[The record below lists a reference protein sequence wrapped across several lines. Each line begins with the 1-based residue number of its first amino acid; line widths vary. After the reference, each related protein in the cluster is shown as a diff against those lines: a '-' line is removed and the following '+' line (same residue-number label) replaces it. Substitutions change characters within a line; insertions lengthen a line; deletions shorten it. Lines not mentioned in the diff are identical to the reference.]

1 MEWNLFSTL
10 VAKQNVRN
18 NMDRM
23 KLTNII
29 LVLLVFFPF
38 YVKGEE
44 TVKLVKDKKTN
55 IFFYDLNKNG
65 IMDIYENPTLDI
77 ELRVE
82 DIISQMTLE
91 EKVGQMLTSLGWHMY
106 ERIGNDVRLTKRLT
120 EELDK
125 YHIGSL
131 WGFMRADPW
140 TQRTLKTGLNST
152 LAPKAVN
159 KLQQYVIEN
168 TRLGIPLFLAEEC
181 PHGHMAIGT
190 TVFPTSIGQ
199 SCTWNPKLI
208 ELMGRAIAK
217 EARAQGAH
225 IGYGPVLDLAR
236 DPRWSRVEETYGEDP
251 YLIGKMGEAL
261 VRGFQGDDFNAG
273 ESLLSTLK
281 HFASYGWTEGGHN
294 GASAHVGIREMEE
307 AILPPF
313 REAINA
319 GALSVMSSYNEI
331 DGIPSTANY
340 HLLTTVLRDRW
351 GFQGFTISDLRSI
364 GNLRE
369 HGVAANDYEAVVKA
383 VNAGLDNDLGMN
395 VYGDQLV
402 KAVKKGDVSSVVL
415 DQSVGRVLRL
425 KFRMGLF
432 DNPFVDEQIAPMI
445 VANSEHQEL
454 AREIARQSIV
464 LLKNRD
470 NVLPLKNDNKRIA
483 VIGPNADNIYNM
495 LGDYTAPQTTA
506 SIVTILEGI
515 KNKVCNSK
523 VIYAKG
529 CAIRDTSRVN
539 IPEAL
544 SAAAAADVVV
554 MVMGGSSARD
564 FSSEYEETGA
574 AKVSDNVISDME
586 SGEGYDRATLNLMG
600 LQLELI
606 QEIKKLGK
614 PIILVLIKG
623 RPLLLEDI
631 IQEVD
636 AIVDAWYPGMQGGNA
651 LADVLF
657 GDYNPGGRLS
667 ISIPRSVGQ
676 LPVYYNPKRKGS
688 RSKYVEEVG
697 VPRYCFGY
705 GLSYTSF
712 EYSDMEAKVNETAD
726 DCIIDIKVKITN
738 TGQKTGDEV
747 VQLYICDD
755 ISSYTTPAK
764 QLRTFKRIHLKVGES
779 QVVIFRLDKKS
790 LMLYMQDDEWVVE
803 PGSFSLM
810 IGSSSQDIRLQ
821 QKIYITKKYTVRM

>member
-1 MEWNLFSTL
+1 
-10 VAKQNVRN
+10 
-18 NMDRM
+18 
-23 KLTNII
+23 
-29 LVLLVFFPF
+29 
-38 YVKGEE
+38 
-44 TVKLVKDKKTN
+44 
-55 IFFYDLNKNG
+55 
-65 IMDIYENPTLDI
+65 
-77 ELRVE
+77 
-82 DIISQMTLE
+82 
-91 EKVGQMLTSLGWHMY
+91 
-106 ERIGNDVRLTKRLT
+106 
-120 EELDK
+120 
-125 YHIGSL
+125 
-131 WGFMRADPW
+131 
-140 TQRTLKTGLNST
+140 
-152 LAPKAVN
+152 
-159 KLQQYVIEN
+159 
-168 TRLGIPLFLAEEC
+168 
-181 PHGHMAIGT
+181 
-190 TVFPTSIGQ
+190 
-199 SCTWNPKLI
+199 
-208 ELMGRAIAK
+208 
-217 EARAQGAH
+217 
-225 IGYGPVLDLAR
+225 
-236 DPRWSRVEETYGEDP
+236 
-251 YLIGKMGEAL
+251 MGEAL
-261 VRGFQGDDFNAG
+261 VRGFQGDDFNPG

-294 GASAHVGIREMEE
+294 GASAHVGMREMEE

-313 REAINA
+313 REAIDA

-331 DGIPSTANY
+331 DGTPSTANY
-340 HLLTTVLRDRW
+340 HLLTKVLRNRW

-364 GNLRE
+364 GRLRE
-369 HGVAANDYEAVVKA
+369 HGVAASDYEAAVKA

-395 VYGDQLV
+395 VYGEQLGE
-402 KAVKKGDVSSVVL
+402 AVKKGDVSPAVL
-415 DQSVGRVLRL
+415 DQSVSRILRL

-432 DNPFVDEQIAPMI
+432 DNPFVDEKAAPEM
-445 VANSEHQEL
+445 VANSEHLEL
-454 AREIARQSIV
+454 AREVARQSIV

-470 NVLPLKNDNKRIA
+470 NILPLKKNCSKKIA

-506 SIVTILEGI
+506 SVVTVLEGI
-515 KNKVCNSK
+515 KNKVDNED

-529 CAIRDTSRVN
+529 CAIRDTSR
-539 IPEAL
+539 IGIRDAL
-544 SAAAAADVVV
+544 NAAASADVVI

-574 AKVSDNVISDME
+574 AKVSANLISDME

-623 RPLLLEDI
+623 RPLLLEGI

-636 AIVDAWYPGMQGGNA
+636 AIIDAWYPGMQGGNA

-676 LPVYYNPKRKGS
+676 LPVYYNPKRTGN
-688 RSKYVEEVG
+688 RNKYLEEVG

-712 EYSDMEAKVNETAD
+712 EYSDMEVTLNETTD
-726 DCIIDIKVKITN
+726 DCIVNIRVKIVN
-738 TGQKTGDEV
+738 TGQKSGDEV

-755 ISSYTTPAK
+755 VSSYTTPAK
-764 QLRTFKRIHLKVGES
+764 QLRAFERIHLEAGES
-779 QVVIFRLDKKS
+779 QIVTFTLNKKS
-790 LMLYMQDDEWVVE
+790 MMLYMQDDEWVVE

-821 QKIYITKKYTVRM
+821 RKIYVTQKYCLK

>member
-1 MEWNLFSTL
+1 
-10 VAKQNVRN
+10 
-18 NMDRM
+18 M

-29 LVLLVFFPF
+29 FVLLVFFPF
-38 YVKGEE
+38 YVKGKEI
-44 TVKLVKDKKTN
+44 VKLVKDKKTN
-55 IFFYDLNKNG
+55 ILFYDLNKNG
-65 IMDIYENPTLDI
+65 KMDIYENPTLDI
-77 ELRVE
+77 ESRVE
-82 DIISQMTLE
+82 DILSQMTLE
-91 EKVGQMLTSLGWHMY
+91 EKIGQMLTSLGWHMY
-106 ERIGNDVRLTKRLT
+106 ERVGDDVRLTKRLT

-140 TQRTLKTGLNST
+140 TQRTLKTGLNPT

-159 KLQQYVIEN
+159 KLQRYVIEK

-199 SCTWNPKLI
+199 SSTWNLKLI
-208 ELMGRAIAK
+208 EQMGRAIAK

-251 YLIGKMGEAL
+251 FLIGKMGEAL
-261 VRGFQGDDFNAG
+261 VRGFQGDDFNPG

-294 GASAHVGIREMEE
+294 GASAHVGMREMEE

-340 HLLTTVLRDRW
+340 HLLTKVLRNRW

-364 GNLRE
+364 GRLRE
-369 HGVAANDYEAVVKA
+369 HGVAASDYEAAVKA

-395 VYGDQLV
+395 VYGDQLGE
-402 KAVKKGDVSSVVL
+402 AVKKGDVSPAVL
-415 DQSVGRVLRL
+415 DQSVSRILRL

-432 DNPFVDEQIAPMI
+432 DNPFVDEKAAPEM
-445 VANSEHQEL
+445 VANSEHLEL
-454 AREIARQSIV
+454 AREVARQSIV

-470 NVLPLKNDNKRIA
+470 ILPLKKNCSKKIA

-506 SIVTILEGI
+506 SVVTALEGI
-515 KNKVCNSK
+515 KNKVDNED

-529 CAIRDTSRVN
+529 CAIRDTSR
-539 IPEAL
+539 IGIRDAL
-544 SAAAAADVVV
+544 NAAASADVVI

-574 AKVSDNVISDME
+574 AKVSANLISDME

-623 RPLLLEDI
+623 RPLLLEGI

-636 AIVDAWYPGMQGGNA
+636 AIIDAWYPGMQGGNA

-676 LPVYYNPKRKGS
+676 LPVYYNPKRTGN
-688 RSKYVEEVG
+688 RNKYLEEVG

-705 GLSYTSF
+705 GLSYTTF
-712 EYSDMEAKVNETAD
+712 EYKNLHITPDKQGVQG
-726 DCIIDIKVKITN
+726 KIEISMDLTN
-738 TGQKTGDEV
+738 TGQRAGDEV
-747 VQLYICDD
+747 VQLYVRDKL
-755 ISSYTTPAK
+755 SSVITYDS
-764 QLRTFKRIHLKVGES
+764 QLRGFQRVTLQPGETRRIHFTLLPEDLEM
-779 QVVIFRLDKKS
+779 LDKD
-790 LMLYMQDDEWVVE
+790 MHWIVE
-803 PGSFSLM
+803 PGEFEVL
-810 IGSSSQDIRLQ
+810 IGSSSEDIRLKGKFEMMQ
-821 QKIYITKKYTVRM
+821 P

>member
-1 MEWNLFSTL
+1 
-10 VAKQNVRN
+10 
-18 NMDRM
+18 M
-23 KLTNII
+23 KLANII
-29 LVLLVFFPF
+29 FVLLVFFPF
-38 YVKGEE
+38 YAKGKE
-44 TVKLVKDKKTN
+44 TAKLVKDKKTN
-55 IFFYDLNKNG
+55 ILFYDLNKNG
-65 IMDIYENPTLDI
+65 KMDIYENPTLDI
-77 ELRVE
+77 ESRVE
-82 DIISQMTLE
+82 DILSQMTLE

-106 ERIGNDVRLTKRLT
+106 ERVGDDVQLTKRLT

-140 TQRTLKTGLNST
+140 TQRTLKTGLNPT

-159 KLQQYVIEN
+159 KLQRYVIEN

-199 SCTWNPKLI
+199 SSTWNLKLI
-208 ELMGRAIAK
+208 EQMGRAIAK

-251 YLIGKMGEAL
+251 FLVGKMGEAL
-261 VRGFQGDDFNAG
+261 VRGFQGDDFNPG

-294 GASAHVGIREMEE
+294 GASAHVGMREMEE

-340 HLLTTVLRDRW
+340 HLLTKVLRNRW

-364 GNLRE
+364 GRLRE
-369 HGVAANDYEAVVKA
+369 HGVAASDYEAAVKA

-395 VYGDQLV
+395 VYGDQLGE
-402 KAVKKGDVSSVVL
+402 AVKKGDVSPAVL
-415 DQSVGRVLRL
+415 DQSVSRILRL

-432 DNPFVDEQIAPMI
+432 DNPFVDEKAVPEM
-445 VANSEHQEL
+445 VANSEHLEL
-454 AREIARQSIV
+454 AREVARQSIV
-464 LLKNRD
+464 LLKNR
-470 NVLPLKNDNKRIA
+470 NNILPLKKNCSKKIA

-506 SIVTILEGI
+506 SVVTVLEGI
-515 KNKVCNSK
+515 KNKVDNED

-529 CAIRDTSRVN
+529 CAIRDTSR
-539 IPEAL
+539 IGIRDAL
-544 SAAAAADVVV
+544 NAAASADVVI

-574 AKVSDNVISDME
+574 AKVSANLISDME

-623 RPLLLEDI
+623 RPLLLEGI

-636 AIVDAWYPGMQGGNA
+636 AIIDAWYPGMQGGNA

-676 LPVYYNPKRKGS
+676 LPVYYNPKRTGN
-688 RSKYVEEVG
+688 RNKYLEEVG

-712 EYSDMEAKVNETAD
+712 EYSDMEVTLNETTD
-726 DCIIDIKVKITN
+726 DCTVNIRVKIVN
-738 TGQKTGDEV
+738 AGQKSGNEV

-755 ISSYTTPAK
+755 VSSYTTPAK
-764 QLRTFKRIHLKVGES
+764 QLRAFERIHLEAGES
-779 QVVIFRLDKKS
+779 QIVTFTLNKKS
-790 LMLYMQDDEWVVE
+790 MMLYMQDDEWVVE

-821 QKIYITKKYTVRM
+821 HKIYVTQKYCLK

>member
-1 MEWNLFSTL
+1 
-10 VAKQNVRN
+10 
-18 NMDRM
+18 M

-29 LVLLVFFPF
+29 FVLLVFFPF
-38 YVKGEE
+38 YAKGKEI
-44 TVKLVKDKKTN
+44 VKLVKDKKTN
-55 IFFYDLNKNG
+55 ILFYDLNKNG
-65 IMDIYENPTLDI
+65 KMDIYENPTLDI
-77 ELRVE
+77 ESRVE
-82 DIISQMTLE
+82 DILSQMTLE

-106 ERIGNDVRLTKRLT
+106 ERVGDDVRLTKRLM

-140 TQRTLKTGLNST
+140 TQRTLKTGLNPT

-159 KLQQYVIEN
+159 KLQRYVIEN

-199 SCTWNPKLI
+199 SSTWNPKLI
-208 ELMGRAIAK
+208 EQMGRAIAK

-251 YLIGKMGEAL
+251 FLIGKMGEAL
-261 VRGFQGDDFNAG
+261 VRGFQGDDFNPG

-294 GASAHVGIREMEE
+294 GASAHVGMREMEE

-313 REAINA
+313 REAIDA

-331 DGIPSTANY
+331 DGTPSTANY
-340 HLLTTVLRDRW
+340 HLLTKVLRNRW

-364 GNLRE
+364 GRLRE
-369 HGVAANDYEAVVKA
+369 HGVAASDYEAAVKA

-395 VYGDQLV
+395 VYGEQLGE
-402 KAVKKGDVSSVVL
+402 AVKKGDVSPAVL
-415 DQSVGRVLRL
+415 DQSVSRILRL

-432 DNPFVDEQIAPMI
+432 DTPFVDEKAAPEM
-445 VANSEHQEL
+445 VANSEHLEL
-454 AREIARQSIV
+454 AREVARQSIV
-464 LLKNRD
+464 LLKNR
-470 NVLPLKNDNKRIA
+470 NNILPLKKNCSKKIA

-495 LGDYTAPQTTA
+495 LGDYTAPQTAA
-506 SIVTILEGI
+506 SVVTVLEGI
-515 KNKVCNSK
+515 KNKVDNED

-529 CAIRDTSRVN
+529 CAIRDTSR
-539 IPEAL
+539 IGIRDAL
-544 SAAAAADVVV
+544 NAAASADVVI

-574 AKVSDNVISDME
+574 AKVSANLISDME

-623 RPLLLEDI
+623 RPLLLEGI

-636 AIVDAWYPGMQGGNA
+636 AIIDAWYPGMEGGNA
-651 LADVLF
+651 LADILF

-676 LPVYYNPKRKGS
+676 LPVYYNPKRTGN
-688 RSKYVEEVG
+688 RNKYLEEVG

-712 EYSDMEAKVNETAD
+712 EYSDMEVTLNETTD
-726 DCIIDIKVKITN
+726 DCIVNIRVKIVN
-738 TGQKTGDEV
+738 IGQKSGDEV

-755 ISSYTTPAK
+755 VSSYTTPAK
-764 QLRTFKRIHLKVGES
+764 QLRAFERIHLEAGES
-779 QVVIFRLDKKS
+779 QIVTFTLNKKS
-790 LMLYMQDDEWVVE
+790 MMLYMQDDEWVVE

-821 QKIYITKKYTVRM
+821 HKIYVTQKYCLK

>member
-1 MEWNLFSTL
+1 M
-10 VAKQNVRN
+10 V
-18 NMDRM
+18 RM

-29 LVLLVFFPF
+29 FVLLVFFPF
-38 YVKGEE
+38 YAKGKE
-44 TVKLVKDKKTN
+44 TAKLVKDKKTN
-55 IFFYDLNKNG
+55 ILFYDLNKNG
-65 IMDIYENPTLDI
+65 KMDIYENPTLDI
-77 ELRVE
+77 ESRVE
-82 DIISQMTLE
+82 DILSQMTLE

-106 ERIGNDVRLTKRLT
+106 ERVGDDVQLTKRLT

-140 TQRTLKTGLNST
+140 TQRTLKTGLNPT

-159 KLQQYVIEN
+159 KLQRYVIEN

-199 SCTWNPKLI
+199 SSTWNLKLI
-208 ELMGRAIAK
+208 EQMGRAIAK

-251 YLIGKMGEAL
+251 FLVGKMGEAL
-261 VRGFQGDDFNAG
+261 VRGFQGDDFNPG

-294 GASAHVGIREMEE
+294 GASAHVGMREMEE

-340 HLLTTVLRDRW
+340 HLLTKVLRNRW

-364 GNLRE
+364 GRLRE
-369 HGVAANDYEAVVKA
+369 HGVAASDYEAAVKA

-395 VYGDQLV
+395 VYGDQLGE
-402 KAVKKGDVSSVVL
+402 AVKKGDVSPAVL
-415 DQSVGRVLRL
+415 DQSVSRILRL

-432 DNPFVDEQIAPMI
+432 DNPFVDEKAAPEM
-445 VANSEHQEL
+445 VANSEHLEL
-454 AREIARQSIV
+454 AREVARQSIV

-470 NVLPLKNDNKRIA
+470 NILPLKKNCSKKIA

-506 SIVTILEGI
+506 SVVTVLEGI
-515 KNKVCNSK
+515 KNKVDNED

-529 CAIRDTSRVN
+529 CAIRDTSR
-539 IPEAL
+539 IGIRDAL
-544 SAAAAADVVV
+544 NAAASADVVI

-574 AKVSDNVISDME
+574 AKVSANLISDME

-623 RPLLLEDI
+623 RPLLLEGI

-636 AIVDAWYPGMQGGNA
+636 AIIDAWYPGMQGGNA

-676 LPVYYNPKRKGS
+676 LPVYYNPKRTGN
-688 RSKYVEEVG
+688 RNKYLEEVG

-712 EYSDMEAKVNETAD
+712 EYSDMEVTLNETTD
-726 DCIIDIKVKITN
+726 DCTVNIRVKIVN
-738 TGQKTGDEV
+738 AGQKSGNEV

-755 ISSYTTPAK
+755 VSSYTTPAK
-764 QLRTFKRIHLKVGES
+764 QLRAFERIHLEAGES
-779 QVVIFRLDKKS
+779 QIVTFTLNKKS
-790 LMLYMQDDEWVVE
+790 MMLYMQDDEWVVE

-821 QKIYITKKYTVRM
+821 HKIYVTQKYCLK

>member
-1 MEWNLFSTL
+1 
-10 VAKQNVRN
+10 
-18 NMDRM
+18 M
-23 KLTNII
+23 KLANII
-29 LVLLVFFPF
+29 FVLLVFFPF
-38 YVKGEE
+38 YAKGKE
-44 TVKLVKDKKTN
+44 TAKLVKDKKTN
-55 IFFYDLNKNG
+55 ILFYDLNKNG
-65 IMDIYENPTLDI
+65 KMDIYENPTLDI
-77 ELRVE
+77 ESRVE
-82 DIISQMTLE
+82 DILSQMTLE

-106 ERIGNDVRLTKRLT
+106 ERVGDDVQLTKRLT

-140 TQRTLKTGLNST
+140 TQRTLKTGLNPT

-159 KLQQYVIEN
+159 KLQRYVIEN

-199 SCTWNPKLI
+199 SSTWNLKLI
-208 ELMGRAIAK
+208 EQMGRAIAK

-251 YLIGKMGEAL
+251 FLVGKMGEAL
-261 VRGFQGDDFNAG
+261 VRGFQGDDFNPG

-294 GASAHVGIREMEE
+294 GASAHVGMREMEE

-340 HLLTTVLRDRW
+340 HLLTKVLRNRW

-364 GNLRE
+364 GRLRE
-369 HGVAANDYEAVVKA
+369 HGVAASDYEAAVKA

-395 VYGDQLV
+395 VYGDQLGE
-402 KAVKKGDVSSVVL
+402 AVKKGDVSPAVL
-415 DQSVGRVLRL
+415 DQSVSRILRL

-432 DNPFVDEQIAPMI
+432 DNPFVDEKAAPEM
-445 VANSEHQEL
+445 VANSEHLEL
-454 AREIARQSIV
+454 AREVARQSIV
-464 LLKNRD
+464 LLKNR
-470 NVLPLKNDNKRIA
+470 NNILPLKKNCSKKIA

-506 SIVTILEGI
+506 SVVTVLEGI
-515 KNKVCNSK
+515 KNKVDNED

-529 CAIRDTSRVN
+529 CAIRDTSR
-539 IPEAL
+539 IGIRDAL
-544 SAAAAADVVV
+544 NAAASADVVI

-574 AKVSDNVISDME
+574 AKVSANLISDME

-623 RPLLLEDI
+623 RPLLLEGI

-636 AIVDAWYPGMQGGNA
+636 AIIDAWYPGMQGGNA

-676 LPVYYNPKRKGS
+676 LPVYYNPKRTGN
-688 RSKYVEEVG
+688 RNKYLEEVG

-712 EYSDMEAKVNETAD
+712 EYSDMEVTLNETTD
-726 DCIIDIKVKITN
+726 DCTVNIRVKIVN
-738 TGQKTGDEV
+738 AGQKSGDEV

-755 ISSYTTPAK
+755 VSSYTTPAK
-764 QLRTFKRIHLKVGES
+764 QLRAFERIHLEAGES
-779 QVVIFRLDKKS
+779 QIVTFTLNKKS
-790 LMLYMQDDEWVVE
+790 MMLYMQDDEWVVE

-821 QKIYITKKYTVRM
+821 HKIYVTQKYCLK

>member
-1 MEWNLFSTL
+1 
-10 VAKQNVRN
+10 
-18 NMDRM
+18 M
-23 KLTNII
+23 KLANII
-29 LVLLVFFPF
+29 FVLLVFFPF
-38 YVKGEE
+38 YAKGKE
-44 TVKLVKDKKTN
+44 TAKLVKDKKTN
-55 IFFYDLNKNG
+55 ILFYDLNKNG
-65 IMDIYENPTLDI
+65 KMDIYENPTLDI
-77 ELRVE
+77 ESRVE
-82 DIISQMTLE
+82 DILSQMTLE

-106 ERIGNDVRLTKRLT
+106 ERVGDDVQLTKRLT

-140 TQRTLKTGLNST
+140 TQRTLKTGLNPT

-159 KLQQYVIEN
+159 KLQRYVIEN

-199 SCTWNPKLI
+199 SSTWNLKLI
-208 ELMGRAIAK
+208 EQMGRAIAK

-251 YLIGKMGEAL
+251 FLVGKMGEAL
-261 VRGFQGDDFNAG
+261 VRGFQGDDFNPG

-294 GASAHVGIREMEE
+294 GASAHVGMREMEE

-313 REAINA
+313 RKAINA

-340 HLLTTVLRDRW
+340 HLLTKVLRNRW

-364 GNLRE
+364 GRLRE
-369 HGVAANDYEAVVKA
+369 HGVAASDYEAAVKA

-395 VYGDQLV
+395 VYGDQLGE
-402 KAVKKGDVSSVVL
+402 AVKKGDVSPAVL
-415 DQSVGRVLRL
+415 DQSVSRILRL

-432 DNPFVDEQIAPMI
+432 DNPFVDEKAAPEM
-445 VANSEHQEL
+445 VANSEHLEL
-454 AREIARQSIV
+454 AREVARQSIV
-464 LLKNRD
+464 LLKNR
-470 NVLPLKNDNKRIA
+470 NNILPLKKNCSKKIA

-506 SIVTILEGI
+506 SVVTVLEGI
-515 KNKVCNSK
+515 KNKVDNED

-529 CAIRDTSRVN
+529 CAIRDTSR
-539 IPEAL
+539 IGIRDAL
-544 SAAAAADVVV
+544 NAAASADVVI

-574 AKVSDNVISDME
+574 AKVSANLISDME

-623 RPLLLEDI
+623 RPLLLEGI

-636 AIVDAWYPGMQGGNA
+636 AIIDAWYPGMQGGNA

-676 LPVYYNPKRKGS
+676 LPVYYNPKRTGN
-688 RSKYVEEVG
+688 RNKYLEEVG

-712 EYSDMEAKVNETAD
+712 EYSDMEVTLNETTD
-726 DCIIDIKVKITN
+726 DCTVNIRVKIVN
-738 TGQKTGDEV
+738 AGQKSGNEV

-755 ISSYTTPAK
+755 VSSYTTPAK
-764 QLRTFKRIHLKVGES
+764 QLRAFERIHLEAGES
-779 QVVIFRLDKKS
+779 QIVTFTLNKKS
-790 LMLYMQDDEWVVE
+790 MMLYMQDDEWVVE

-821 QKIYITKKYTVRM
+821 HKIYVTQKYCLK

>member
-1 MEWNLFSTL
+1 
-10 VAKQNVRN
+10 
-18 NMDRM
+18 M

-29 LVLLVFFPF
+29 FVLLVFFPF
-38 YVKGEE
+38 YAKGKEI
-44 TVKLVKDKKTN
+44 VKLVKDKKTN
-55 IFFYDLNKNG
+55 ILFYDLNKNG
-65 IMDIYENPTLDI
+65 KMDIYENPTLDI
-77 ELRVE
+77 ESRVE
-82 DIISQMTLE
+82 DILSQMTLE

-106 ERIGNDVRLTKRLT
+106 ERVGDDVRLAKRLT

-140 TQRTLKTGLNST
+140 TQRTLKTGLNPT

-159 KLQQYVIEN
+159 KLQRYVIEN

-199 SCTWNPKLI
+199 SSTWNPKLI
-208 ELMGRAIAK
+208 EQMGRAIAK

-251 YLIGKMGEAL
+251 FLIGKMGEAL
-261 VRGFQGDDFNAG
+261 VRGFQGDDFNPG

-294 GASAHVGIREMEE
+294 GASAHVGMREMEE

-313 REAINA
+313 REAIDA

-331 DGIPSTANY
+331 DGTPSTANY
-340 HLLTTVLRDRW
+340 HLLTKVLRNRW

-364 GNLRE
+364 GRLRE
-369 HGVAANDYEAVVKA
+369 HGVAASDYEAAVKA

-395 VYGDQLV
+395 VYGEQLGE
-402 KAVKKGDVSSVVL
+402 AVKKGDVSPAVL
-415 DQSVGRVLRL
+415 DQSVSRILRL

-432 DNPFVDEQIAPMI
+432 DNPFVDEKAAPEM
-445 VANSEHQEL
+445 VANSEHLEL
-454 AREIARQSIV
+454 AREVARQSIV

-470 NVLPLKNDNKRIA
+470 NILPLKKNCSKKIA

-506 SIVTILEGI
+506 SVVTVLEGI
-515 KNKVCNSK
+515 KNKVDNED

-529 CAIRDTSRVN
+529 CAIRDTSR
-539 IPEAL
+539 IGIRDAL
-544 SAAAAADVVV
+544 NAAASADVVI

-574 AKVSDNVISDME
+574 AKVSANLISDME

-623 RPLLLEDI
+623 RPLLLEGI

-636 AIVDAWYPGMQGGNA
+636 AIIDAWYPGMQGGNA

-676 LPVYYNPKRKGS
+676 LPVYYNPKRTGN
-688 RSKYVEEVG
+688 RNKYLEEVG

-712 EYSDMEAKVNETAD
+712 EYSDMEVTLNETTD
-726 DCIIDIKVKITN
+726 DCIVNIRVKIVN
-738 TGQKTGDEV
+738 TGQKSGDEV

-755 ISSYTTPAK
+755 VSSYTTPAK
-764 QLRTFKRIHLKVGES
+764 QLRAFERIHLEAGES
-779 QVVIFRLDKKS
+779 QIVTFTLNKKS
-790 LMLYMQDDEWVVE
+790 MMLYMQDDEWVVE

-821 QKIYITKKYTVRM
+821 RKIYVTQKYCLK

>member
-1 MEWNLFSTL
+1 MKQKFRQLGTKVSPHETSAKPTESNFYIISYCMMTKRLYIL
-10 VAKQNVRN
+10 IVGLAMNVVAFAQSSLLPYKNP
-18 NMDRM
+18 
-23 KLTNII
+23 
-29 LVLLVFFPF
+29 VLSVD
-38 YVKGEE
+38 ER
-44 TVKLVKDKKTN
+44 VKD
-55 IFFYDLNKNG
+55 L
-65 IMDIYENPTLDI
+65 LS
-77 ELRVE
+77 R
-82 DIISQMTLE
+82 MTLE
-91 EKVGQMLTSLGWHMY
+91 EKVGQLLCPLGWEMY
-106 ERIGNDVRLTKRLT
+106 EIKDDEVHPSEKFKRLMK
-120 EELDK
+120 EK
-125 YHIGSL
+125 NAGML
-131 WGFMRADPW
+131 WATYRADPW
-140 TQRTLKTGLNST
+140 TKKTLENGLNPE
-152 LAPKAVN
+152 LAAKAGN
-159 KLQQYVIEN
+159 ALQKYVIEN

-199 SCTWNPKLI
+199 SSTWNPKLI
-208 ELMGRAIAK
+208 EQMGRAIAK

-251 YLIGKMGEAL
+251 FLIGKMGEAL
-261 VRGFQGDDFNAG
+261 VRGFQGDDFNPG

-294 GASAHVGIREMEE
+294 GASAHVGMREMEE

-313 REAINA
+313 REAIDA

-331 DGIPSTANY
+331 DGTPSTANY
-340 HLLTTVLRDRW
+340 HLLTKVLRNRW

-364 GNLRE
+364 GRLRE
-369 HGVAANDYEAVVKA
+369 HGVAASDYEAAVKA

-395 VYGDQLV
+395 VYGEQLGE
-402 KAVKKGDVSSVVL
+402 AVKKGDVSPAVL
-415 DQSVGRVLRL
+415 DQSVSRILRL

-432 DNPFVDEQIAPMI
+432 DNPFVDEKAAPEM
-445 VANSEHQEL
+445 VANSEHLEL
-454 AREIARQSIV
+454 AREVARQSIV

-470 NVLPLKNDNKRIA
+470 NILPLKKNCSKKIA

-506 SIVTILEGI
+506 SVVTVLEGI
-515 KNKVCNSK
+515 KNKVDNED

-529 CAIRDTSRVN
+529 CAIRDTSR
-539 IPEAL
+539 IGIRDAL
-544 SAAAAADVVV
+544 NAAASADVVI

-574 AKVSDNVISDME
+574 AKVSANLISDME

-623 RPLLLEDI
+623 RPLLLEGI

-636 AIVDAWYPGMQGGNA
+636 AIIDAWYPGMQGGNA

-676 LPVYYNPKRKGS
+676 LPVYYNPKRTGN
-688 RSKYVEEVG
+688 RNKYLEEVG

-712 EYSDMEAKVNETAD
+712 EYSDMEVTLNETTD
-726 DCIIDIKVKITN
+726 DCIVNIRVKIVN
-738 TGQKTGDEV
+738 TGQKSGDEV

-755 ISSYTTPAK
+755 VSSYTTPAK
-764 QLRTFKRIHLKVGES
+764 QLRAFERIHLEAGES
-779 QVVIFRLDKKS
+779 QIVTFTLNKKS
-790 LMLYMQDDEWVVE
+790 MMLYMQDDEWVVE

-821 QKIYITKKYTVRM
+821 RKIYVTQKYCLK

>member
-1 MEWNLFSTL
+1 
-10 VAKQNVRN
+10 
-18 NMDRM
+18 
-23 KLTNII
+23 
-29 LVLLVFFPF
+29 
-38 YVKGEE
+38 
-44 TVKLVKDKKTN
+44 
-55 IFFYDLNKNG
+55 
-65 IMDIYENPTLDI
+65 
-77 ELRVE
+77 
-82 DIISQMTLE
+82 
-91 EKVGQMLTSLGWHMY
+91 
-106 ERIGNDVRLTKRLT
+106 
-120 EELDK
+120 
-125 YHIGSL
+125 
-131 WGFMRADPW
+131 
-140 TQRTLKTGLNST
+140 
-152 LAPKAVN
+152 
-159 KLQQYVIEN
+159 
-168 TRLGIPLFLAEEC
+168 
-181 PHGHMAIGT
+181 
-190 TVFPTSIGQ
+190 
-199 SCTWNPKLI
+199 
-208 ELMGRAIAK
+208 
-217 EARAQGAH
+217 
-225 IGYGPVLDLAR
+225 
-236 DPRWSRVEETYGEDP
+236 
-251 YLIGKMGEAL
+251 MGEAL
-261 VRGFQGDDFNAG
+261 VRGFQGDGFNPG

-294 GASAHVGIREMEE
+294 GASAHVGMREMEE

-331 DGIPSTANY
+331 DGTPSTANY
-340 HLLTTVLRDRW
+340 HLLTKVLRNRW

-364 GNLRE
+364 GRLRE
-369 HGVAANDYEAVVKA
+369 HGVAASDYEAAVKA

-395 VYGDQLV
+395 VYGEQLGE
-402 KAVKKGDVSSVVL
+402 AVKKGDVSPAVL
-415 DQSVGRVLRL
+415 DQSVSRILRL

-432 DNPFVDEQIAPMI
+432 DNPFVDEKAAPEM
-445 VANSEHQEL
+445 VANSEHLEL
-454 AREIARQSIV
+454 AREVARQSIV

-470 NVLPLKNDNKRIA
+470 NILPLKKNCSKKIA

-495 LGDYTAPQTTA
+495 LGDYTAPQTAA
-506 SIVTILEGI
+506 SVVTVLEGI
-515 KNKVCNSK
+515 KNKVDNED

-529 CAIRDTSRVN
+529 CAIRDTSR
-539 IPEAL
+539 IGIRDAL
-544 SAAAAADVVV
+544 NAAASADVVI

-574 AKVSDNVISDME
+574 AKVSANLISDME

-623 RPLLLEDI
+623 RPLLLEGI

-636 AIVDAWYPGMQGGNA
+636 AIIDAWYPGMQGGNA

-676 LPVYYNPKRKGS
+676 LPVYYNPKRTGN
-688 RSKYVEEVG
+688 RNKYLEEVG

-712 EYSDMEAKVNETAD
+712 EYSDMEVTLNETTD
-726 DCIIDIKVKITN
+726 DCIVNIRVKIVN
-738 TGQKTGDEV
+738 TGQKSGDEV

-755 ISSYTTPAK
+755 VSSYTTPAK
-764 QLRTFKRIHLKVGES
+764 QLRAFERIHLEAGES
-779 QVVIFRLDKKS
+779 QIVTFTLNKKS
-790 LMLYMQDDEWVVE
+790 MMLYMQDDEWVVE

-821 QKIYITKKYTVRM
+821 HKIYVTQKYCLK

>member
-1 MEWNLFSTL
+1 
-10 VAKQNVRN
+10 
-18 NMDRM
+18 M

-29 LVLLVFFPF
+29 FVLLVFFPF
-38 YVKGEE
+38 YAEGKEI
-44 TVKLVKDKKTN
+44 VKLVKDKKTN
-55 IFFYDLNKNG
+55 ILFYDLNKNG
-65 IMDIYENPTLDI
+65 KMDIYENSTLDI
-77 ELRVE
+77 ESRVE
-82 DIISQMTLE
+82 DILSQMTLE

-106 ERIGNDVRLTKRLT
+106 ERVGDDVRLTKRLT

-140 TQRTLKTGLNST
+140 TQRTLKTGLNPT

-159 KLQQYVIEN
+159 KLQRYVIEN

-199 SCTWNPKLI
+199 SSTWNPKLI
-208 ELMGRAIAK
+208 EQMGRAIAK

-251 YLIGKMGEAL
+251 FLIGKMGEAL
-261 VRGFQGDDFNAG
+261 VRGFQGDDFNPG

-294 GASAHVGIREMEE
+294 GASAHVGMREMEE

-313 REAINA
+313 REAIDA

-331 DGIPSTANY
+331 DGTPSTANY
-340 HLLTTVLRDRW
+340 HLLTKVLRNRW

-364 GNLRE
+364 GRLRE
-369 HGVAANDYEAVVKA
+369 HGVAASDYEAAVKA

-395 VYGDQLV
+395 VYGEQLGE
-402 KAVKKGDVSSVVL
+402 AVKKGDVSPAVL
-415 DQSVGRVLRL
+415 DQSVSRILRL

-432 DNPFVDEQIAPMI
+432 DNPFVDEKAAPEM
-445 VANSEHQEL
+445 VANSEHLEL
-454 AREIARQSIV
+454 AREVARQSIV

-470 NVLPLKNDNKRIA
+470 NILPLKKNCSKKIA

-506 SIVTILEGI
+506 SVVTVLEGI
-515 KNKVCNSK
+515 KNKVDNED

-529 CAIRDTSRVN
+529 CAIRDTSR
-539 IPEAL
+539 IGIRDAL
-544 SAAAAADVVV
+544 NAAASADVVI

-574 AKVSDNVISDME
+574 AKVSANLISDME

-623 RPLLLEDI
+623 RPLLLEGI

-636 AIVDAWYPGMQGGNA
+636 AIIDAWYPGMQGGNA

-676 LPVYYNPKRKGS
+676 LPVYYNPKRTGN
-688 RSKYVEEVG
+688 RNKYLEEVG

-712 EYSDMEAKVNETAD
+712 EYSDMEVTLNETTD
-726 DCIIDIKVKITN
+726 DCIVNIRVKIVN
-738 TGQKTGDEV
+738 TGQKSGDEV

-755 ISSYTTPAK
+755 VSSYTTPAK
-764 QLRTFKRIHLKVGES
+764 QLRAFERIHLEAGES
-779 QVVIFRLDKKS
+779 QIVTFTLNKKS
-790 LMLYMQDDEWVVE
+790 MMLYMQDDEWVVE

-821 QKIYITKKYTVRM
+821 HKIYVTQKYCLK

>member
-1 MEWNLFSTL
+1 M
-10 VAKQNVRN
+10 
-18 NMDRM
+18 
-23 KLTNII
+23 
-29 LVLLVFFPF
+29 
-38 YVKGEE
+38 
-44 TVKLVKDKKTN
+44 
-55 IFFYDLNKNG
+55 
-65 IMDIYENPTLDI
+65 
-77 ELRVE
+77 
-82 DIISQMTLE
+82 
-91 EKVGQMLTSLGWHMY
+91 
-106 ERIGNDVRLTKRLT
+106 
-120 EELDK
+120 
-125 YHIGSL
+125 
-131 WGFMRADPW
+131 
-140 TQRTLKTGLNST
+140 
-152 LAPKAVN
+152 
-159 KLQQYVIEN
+159 
-168 TRLGIPLFLAEEC
+168 
-181 PHGHMAIGT
+181 
-190 TVFPTSIGQ
+190 
-199 SCTWNPKLI
+199 
-208 ELMGRAIAK
+208 
-217 EARAQGAH
+217 
-225 IGYGPVLDLAR
+225 
-236 DPRWSRVEETYGEDP
+236 
-251 YLIGKMGEAL
+251 
-261 VRGFQGDDFNAG
+261 FQGDDFNPG

-294 GASAHVGIREMEE
+294 GASAHVGMREMEE

-340 HLLTTVLRDRW
+340 HLLTKVLRNRW

-364 GNLRE
+364 GRLRE
-369 HGVAANDYEAVVKA
+369 HGVAASDYEAAVKA

-395 VYGDQLV
+395 VYGDQLGE
-402 KAVKKGDVSSVVL
+402 AVKKGDVSPAVL
-415 DQSVGRVLRL
+415 DQSVSRILRL
-425 KFRMGLF
+425 KFRMVLF
-432 DNPFVDEQIAPMI
+432 DNPFVDEKAAPEM
-445 VANSEHQEL
+445 VANSEHLEL
-454 AREIARQSIV
+454 AREVARQSIV

-470 NVLPLKNDNKRIA
+470 NILPLKKNCSKKIA

-506 SIVTILEGI
+506 SVVTALEGI
-515 KNKVCNSK
+515 KNKVDNED

-529 CAIRDTSRVN
+529 CAIRDTSR
-539 IPEAL
+539 IGIRDAL
-544 SAAAAADVVV
+544 NAAASADVVI

-574 AKVSDNVISDME
+574 AKVSANLISDME

-623 RPLLLEDI
+623 RPLLLEGI

-636 AIVDAWYPGMQGGNA
+636 AIIDAWYPGMQGGNA

-676 LPVYYNPKRKGS
+676 LPVYYNPKRTGN
-688 RSKYVEEVG
+688 RNKYLEEVG

-712 EYSDMEAKVNETAD
+712 EYSDMEVTLNETAD
-726 DCIIDIKVKITN
+726 DCIVNIRVKIVN
-738 TGQKTGDEV
+738 TGQKSGDEV

-755 ISSYTTPAK
+755 VSSYTTPAK
-764 QLRTFKRIHLKVGES
+764 QLRAFERIHLEAGKS
-779 QVVIFRLDKKS
+779 QIVTFTLNKKS
-790 LMLYMQDDEWVVE
+790 MMLYMHDDEWVVE

-821 QKIYITKKYTVRM
+821 HKIYVTQKYCLK

>member
-1 MEWNLFSTL
+1 
-10 VAKQNVRN
+10 
-18 NMDRM
+18 
-23 KLTNII
+23 
-29 LVLLVFFPF
+29 
-38 YVKGEE
+38 
-44 TVKLVKDKKTN
+44 
-55 IFFYDLNKNG
+55 
-65 IMDIYENPTLDI
+65 
-77 ELRVE
+77 
-82 DIISQMTLE
+82 
-91 EKVGQMLTSLGWHMY
+91 
-106 ERIGNDVRLTKRLT
+106 
-120 EELDK
+120 
-125 YHIGSL
+125 
-131 WGFMRADPW
+131 
-140 TQRTLKTGLNST
+140 
-152 LAPKAVN
+152 
-159 KLQQYVIEN
+159 
-168 TRLGIPLFLAEEC
+168 
-181 PHGHMAIGT
+181 MAIGT

-199 SCTWNPKLI
+199 SSTWNPKLI
-208 ELMGRAIAK
+208 EQMGRAIAK

-251 YLIGKMGEAL
+251 FLIGKMGEAL
-261 VRGFQGDDFNAG
+261 VRGFQGDDFNPG

-294 GASAHVGIREMEE
+294 GASAHVGMREMEE

-313 REAINA
+313 REAIDA

-331 DGIPSTANY
+331 DGTPSTANY
-340 HLLTTVLRDRW
+340 HLLTKVLRNRW

-364 GNLRE
+364 GRLRE
-369 HGVAANDYEAVVKA
+369 HGVAASDYEAAVKA

-395 VYGDQLV
+395 VYGEQLGE
-402 KAVKKGDVSSVVL
+402 AVKKGDVSPAVL
-415 DQSVGRVLRL
+415 DQSVSRILRL

-432 DNPFVDEQIAPMI
+432 DNPFVDEKAAPEM
-445 VANSEHQEL
+445 VANSEHLEL
-454 AREIARQSIV
+454 AREVARQSIV

-470 NVLPLKNDNKRIA
+470 NILPLKKNCSKKIA

-506 SIVTILEGI
+506 SVVTVLEGI
-515 KNKVCNSK
+515 KNKVDNED

-529 CAIRDTSRVN
+529 CAIRDTSR
-539 IPEAL
+539 IGIRDAL
-544 SAAAAADVVV
+544 NAAASADVVI

-574 AKVSDNVISDME
+574 AKVSANLISDME

-623 RPLLLEDI
+623 RPLLLEGI

-636 AIVDAWYPGMQGGNA
+636 AIIDAWYPGMQGGNA

-676 LPVYYNPKRKGS
+676 LPVYYNPKRTGN
-688 RSKYVEEVG
+688 RNKYLEEVG

-712 EYSDMEAKVNETAD
+712 EYSDMEVTLNETTD
-726 DCIIDIKVKITN
+726 DCIVNIRVKIVN
-738 TGQKTGDEV
+738 TGQKSGDEV

-755 ISSYTTPAK
+755 VSSYTTPAK
-764 QLRTFKRIHLKVGES
+764 QLRAFERIHLEAGES
-779 QVVIFRLDKKS
+779 QIVTFTLNKKS
-790 LMLYMQDDEWVVE
+790 MMLYMQDDEWVVE

-821 QKIYITKKYTVRM
+821 RKIYVTQKYCLK

>member
-1 MEWNLFSTL
+1 
-10 VAKQNVRN
+10 
-18 NMDRM
+18 
-23 KLTNII
+23 
-29 LVLLVFFPF
+29 
-38 YVKGEE
+38 
-44 TVKLVKDKKTN
+44 
-55 IFFYDLNKNG
+55 
-65 IMDIYENPTLDI
+65 
-77 ELRVE
+77 
-82 DIISQMTLE
+82 
-91 EKVGQMLTSLGWHMY
+91 
-106 ERIGNDVRLTKRLT
+106 
-120 EELDK
+120 
-125 YHIGSL
+125 
-131 WGFMRADPW
+131 MRADPW
-140 TQRTLKTGLNST
+140 TQRTLKTGLNPT

-159 KLQQYVIEN
+159 KLQRYVIEN

-199 SCTWNPKLI
+199 SSTWNPKLI
-208 ELMGRAIAK
+208 EQMGRAIAK
-217 EARAQGAH
+217 EARVQGAH

-251 YLIGKMGEAL
+251 FLIGKMGEAL
-261 VRGFQGDDFNAG
+261 VRGFQGDDFNPG

-340 HLLTTVLRDRW
+340 HLLTKVLRDRW

-364 GNLRE
+364 GRLRE
-369 HGVAANDYEAVVKA
+369 HGVAASDYEAAVKA

-395 VYGDQLV
+395 VYGEQLGE
-402 KAVKKGDVSSVVL
+402 AVKKGDVSPAVL
-415 DQSVGRVLRL
+415 DQSVSRILRL

-432 DNPFVDEQIAPMI
+432 DNPFVDEKAAPEM
-445 VANSEHQEL
+445 VANSEHLEL
-454 AREIARQSIV
+454 AREVARQSIV
-464 LLKNRD
+464 LLKNR
-470 NVLPLKNDNKRIA
+470 NNILPLKKNCSKKIA
-483 VIGPNADNIYNM
+483 VIGPNANNIYNM

-506 SIVTILEGI
+506 SVVTVLEGI
-515 KNKVCNSK
+515 KNKVDNED

-529 CAIRDTSRVN
+529 CAIRDTSR
-539 IPEAL
+539 IGIRDAL
-544 SAAAAADVVV
+544 NAAASADVVI

-574 AKVSDNVISDME
+574 AKVSANLISDME

-623 RPLLLEDI
+623 RPLLLEGI

-636 AIVDAWYPGMQGGNA
+636 AIIDAWYPGMQGGNA

-676 LPVYYNPKRKGS
+676 LPVYYNPKRTGN
-688 RSKYVEEVG
+688 RNKYLEEVG

-712 EYSDMEAKVNETAD
+712 EYSDMEVTLNETTD
-726 DCIIDIKVKITN
+726 DCTVNIRVKIVN
-738 TGQKTGDEV
+738 TGQKSGDEV

-755 ISSYTTPAK
+755 VSSYTTPAK
-764 QLRTFKRIHLKVGES
+764 QLRAFERIHLEAGES
-779 QVVIFRLDKKS
+779 QIVTFTLNKKS
-790 LMLYMQDDEWVVE
+790 MMLYMQDDEWVVE

-821 QKIYITKKYTVRM
+821 HKIYVTQKYCLK

>member
-1 MEWNLFSTL
+1 
-10 VAKQNVRN
+10 
-18 NMDRM
+18 
-23 KLTNII
+23 
-29 LVLLVFFPF
+29 
-38 YVKGEE
+38 
-44 TVKLVKDKKTN
+44 
-55 IFFYDLNKNG
+55 
-65 IMDIYENPTLDI
+65 
-77 ELRVE
+77 
-82 DIISQMTLE
+82 
-91 EKVGQMLTSLGWHMY
+91 
-106 ERIGNDVRLTKRLT
+106 
-120 EELDK
+120 
-125 YHIGSL
+125 
-131 WGFMRADPW
+131 
-140 TQRTLKTGLNST
+140 
-152 LAPKAVN
+152 
-159 KLQQYVIEN
+159 
-168 TRLGIPLFLAEEC
+168 
-181 PHGHMAIGT
+181 
-190 TVFPTSIGQ
+190 
-199 SCTWNPKLI
+199 
-208 ELMGRAIAK
+208 
-217 EARAQGAH
+217 
-225 IGYGPVLDLAR
+225 
-236 DPRWSRVEETYGEDP
+236 
-251 YLIGKMGEAL
+251 MGEAL
-261 VRGFQGDDFNAG
+261 VRGFQGDDFNPG

-294 GASAHVGIREMEE
+294 GASAHVGMREMEE

-340 HLLTTVLRDRW
+340 HLLTKVLRNRW

-364 GNLRE
+364 GRLRE
-369 HGVAANDYEAVVKA
+369 HGVAASDYEAAVKA

-395 VYGDQLV
+395 VYGDQLGE
-402 KAVKKGDVSSVVL
+402 AVKKGDVSPAVL
-415 DQSVGRVLRL
+415 DQSVSRILRL

-432 DNPFVDEQIAPMI
+432 DNPFVDEKAAPEM
-445 VANSEHQEL
+445 VANSEHLEL
-454 AREIARQSIV
+454 AREVARQSIV

-470 NVLPLKNDNKRIA
+470 NILPLKKNCSKKIA

-506 SIVTILEGI
+506 SVVTALEGI
-515 KNKVCNSK
+515 KNKVDNED

-529 CAIRDTSRVN
+529 CAIRDTSR
-539 IPEAL
+539 IGIRDAL
-544 SAAAAADVVV
+544 NAAASADVVI

-574 AKVSDNVISDME
+574 AKVSANLISDME

-623 RPLLLEDI
+623 RPLLLEGI

-636 AIVDAWYPGMQGGNA
+636 AIIDAWYPGMQGGNA

-676 LPVYYNPKRKGS
+676 LPVYYNPKRTGN
-688 RSKYVEEVG
+688 RNKYLEEVG

-712 EYSDMEAKVNETAD
+712 EYSDMEVTLNETAD
-726 DCIIDIKVKITN
+726 DCIVNIRVKIVN
-738 TGQKTGDEV
+738 TGQKSGDEV

-755 ISSYTTPAK
+755 VSSYTTPAK
-764 QLRTFKRIHLKVGES
+764 QLRAFERIHLEAGKS
-779 QVVIFRLDKKS
+779 QIVTFTLNKKS
-790 LMLYMQDDEWVVE
+790 MMLYMHDDEWVVE

-821 QKIYITKKYTVRM
+821 HKIYVTQKYCLK

>member
-1 MEWNLFSTL
+1 
-10 VAKQNVRN
+10 
-18 NMDRM
+18 
-23 KLTNII
+23 
-29 LVLLVFFPF
+29 
-38 YVKGEE
+38 
-44 TVKLVKDKKTN
+44 
-55 IFFYDLNKNG
+55 
-65 IMDIYENPTLDI
+65 
-77 ELRVE
+77 
-82 DIISQMTLE
+82 
-91 EKVGQMLTSLGWHMY
+91 
-106 ERIGNDVRLTKRLT
+106 
-120 EELDK
+120 
-125 YHIGSL
+125 
-131 WGFMRADPW
+131 MRADPW
-140 TQRTLKTGLNST
+140 TQRTLKTGLNPT

-159 KLQQYVIEN
+159 KLQRYVIEN

-199 SCTWNPKLI
+199 SSTWNLKLI
-208 ELMGRAIAK
+208 EQMGRAVAK

-251 YLIGKMGEAL
+251 FLIGKMGEAL
-261 VRGFQGDDFNAG
+261 VRGFQGDNFNPG

-294 GASAHVGIREMEE
+294 GASAHVGMREMEE

-340 HLLTTVLRDRW
+340 HLLTKVLRNRW

-364 GNLRE
+364 GRLRE
-369 HGVAANDYEAVVKA
+369 HGVAASDYEAAVKA

-395 VYGDQLV
+395 VYGDQLGE
-402 KAVKKGDVSSVVL
+402 AVKKGDVSPAVL
-415 DQSVGRVLRL
+415 DQSVSRILRL

-432 DNPFVDEQIAPMI
+432 DNPFVDEKAAPEM
-445 VANSEHQEL
+445 VANSEHLEL
-454 AREIARQSIV
+454 AREVARQSIV
-464 LLKNRD
+464 LLKNR
-470 NVLPLKNDNKRIA
+470 NNILPLKKNCSKKIA

-506 SIVTILEGI
+506 SVVTVLEGI
-515 KNKVCNSK
+515 KNKVDNED

-529 CAIRDTSRVN
+529 CAIRDTSR
-539 IPEAL
+539 IGIRDAL
-544 SAAAAADVVV
+544 NAAASADVVI

-574 AKVSDNVISDME
+574 AKVSANLISDME

-623 RPLLLEDI
+623 RPLLLEGI

-636 AIVDAWYPGMQGGNA
+636 AIIDAWYPGMQGGNA

-676 LPVYYNPKRKGS
+676 LPVYYNPKRTGN
-688 RSKYVEEVG
+688 RNKYLEEVG

-712 EYSDMEAKVNETAD
+712 EYSDMEVTLNETTD
-726 DCIIDIKVKITN
+726 DCTVNIRVKIVN
-738 TGQKTGDEV
+738 AGQKSGDEV

-755 ISSYTTPAK
+755 VSSYTTPAK
-764 QLRTFKRIHLKVGES
+764 QLRAFERIHLEAGES
-779 QVVIFRLDKKS
+779 QIVTFTLNKKS
-790 LMLYMQDDEWVVE
+790 MMLYMQDDEWVVE

-821 QKIYITKKYTVRM
+821 HKIYVTQKYCLK

>member
-1 MEWNLFSTL
+1 M
-10 VAKQNVRN
+10 V
-18 NMDRM
+18 RM
-23 KLTNII
+23 KLANII
-29 LVLLVFFPF
+29 FVLLVFFPF
-38 YVKGEE
+38 YAKGKE
-44 TVKLVKDKKTN
+44 TAKLVKDKKTN
-55 IFFYDLNKNG
+55 ILFYDLNKNG
-65 IMDIYENPTLDI
+65 KMDIYENPTLDI
-77 ELRVE
+77 ESRVE
-82 DIISQMTLE
+82 DILSQMTLE

-106 ERIGNDVRLTKRLT
+106 ERVGDDVQLTKRLT

-140 TQRTLKTGLNST
+140 TQRTLKTGLNPT

-159 KLQQYVIEN
+159 KLQRYVIEN

-199 SCTWNPKLI
+199 SSTWNLKLI
-208 ELMGRAIAK
+208 EQMGRAIAK

-251 YLIGKMGEAL
+251 FLVGKMGEAL
-261 VRGFQGDDFNAG
+261 VRGFQGDDFNPG

-294 GASAHVGIREMEE
+294 GASAHVGMREMEE

-340 HLLTTVLRDRW
+340 HLLTKVLKNRW

-364 GNLRE
+364 GRLRE
-369 HGVAANDYEAVVKA
+369 HGVAASDYEAAVKA

-395 VYGDQLV
+395 VYGDQLGE
-402 KAVKKGDVSSVVL
+402 AVKKGDVSPAVL
-415 DQSVGRVLRL
+415 DQSVSRILRL

-432 DNPFVDEQIAPMI
+432 DNPFVDEKAAPEM
-445 VANSEHQEL
+445 VANSEHLEL
-454 AREIARQSIV
+454 AREVARQSIV
-464 LLKNRD
+464 LLKNR
-470 NVLPLKNDNKRIA
+470 NNILPLKKNCSKKIA

-506 SIVTILEGI
+506 SVVTVLEGI
-515 KNKVCNSK
+515 KNKVDNED

-529 CAIRDTSRVN
+529 CAIRDTSR
-539 IPEAL
+539 IGIRDAL
-544 SAAAAADVVV
+544 NAAASADVVI

-574 AKVSDNVISDME
+574 AKVSANLISDME

-623 RPLLLEDI
+623 RPLLLEGI

-636 AIVDAWYPGMQGGNA
+636 AIIDAWYPGMQGGNA

-676 LPVYYNPKRKGS
+676 LPVYYNPKRTGN
-688 RSKYVEEVG
+688 RNKYLEEVG

-712 EYSDMEAKVNETAD
+712 EYSDMEVTLNETTD
-726 DCIIDIKVKITN
+726 DCTVNIRVKIVN
-738 TGQKTGDEV
+738 AGQKSGNEV

-755 ISSYTTPAK
+755 VSSYTTPAK
-764 QLRTFKRIHLKVGES
+764 QLRAFERIHLEAGES
-779 QVVIFRLDKKS
+779 QIVTFTLNKKS
-790 LMLYMQDDEWVVE
+790 MMLYMQDDEWVVE

-821 QKIYITKKYTVRM
+821 HKIYVTQKYCLK

>member
-1 MEWNLFSTL
+1 M
-10 VAKQNVRN
+10 
-18 NMDRM
+18 
-23 KLTNII
+23 
-29 LVLLVFFPF
+29 
-38 YVKGEE
+38 
-44 TVKLVKDKKTN
+44 
-55 IFFYDLNKNG
+55 
-65 IMDIYENPTLDI
+65 
-77 ELRVE
+77 
-82 DIISQMTLE
+82 
-91 EKVGQMLTSLGWHMY
+91 
-106 ERIGNDVRLTKRLT
+106 
-120 EELDK
+120 
-125 YHIGSL
+125 
-131 WGFMRADPW
+131 
-140 TQRTLKTGLNST
+140 
-152 LAPKAVN
+152 
-159 KLQQYVIEN
+159 
-168 TRLGIPLFLAEEC
+168 
-181 PHGHMAIGT
+181 
-190 TVFPTSIGQ
+190 
-199 SCTWNPKLI
+199 
-208 ELMGRAIAK
+208 
-217 EARAQGAH
+217 
-225 IGYGPVLDLAR
+225 
-236 DPRWSRVEETYGEDP
+236 
-251 YLIGKMGEAL
+251 
-261 VRGFQGDDFNAG
+261 
-273 ESLLSTLK
+273 K

-294 GASAHVGIREMEE
+294 GASAHVGMREMEE

-340 HLLTTVLRDRW
+340 HLLTKVLRNRW

-364 GNLRE
+364 GRLRE
-369 HGVAANDYEAVVKA
+369 HGVAASDYEAAVKA

-395 VYGDQLV
+395 VYGDQLGE
-402 KAVKKGDVSSVVL
+402 AVKKGDVSPAVL
-415 DQSVGRVLRL
+415 DQSVSRILRL

-432 DNPFVDEQIAPMI
+432 DNPFVDEKAAPEM
-445 VANSEHQEL
+445 VANSEHLEL
-454 AREIARQSIV
+454 AREVARQSIV

-470 NVLPLKNDNKRIA
+470 NILPLKKNCSKKIA

-506 SIVTILEGI
+506 SVVTALEGI
-515 KNKVCNSK
+515 KNKVDNED

-529 CAIRDTSRVN
+529 CAIRDTSR
-539 IPEAL
+539 IGIRDAL
-544 SAAAAADVVV
+544 NAAASADVVI

-574 AKVSDNVISDME
+574 AKVSANLISDME

-623 RPLLLEDI
+623 RPLLLEGI

-636 AIVDAWYPGMQGGNA
+636 AIIDAWYPGMQGGNA

-676 LPVYYNPKRKGS
+676 LPVYYNPKRTGN
-688 RSKYVEEVG
+688 RNKYLEEVG

-712 EYSDMEAKVNETAD
+712 EYSDMEVTLNETAD
-726 DCIIDIKVKITN
+726 DCIVNIRVKIVN
-738 TGQKTGDEV
+738 TGQKSGDEV

-755 ISSYTTPAK
+755 VSSYTTPAK
-764 QLRTFKRIHLKVGES
+764 QLRAFERIHLEAGKS
-779 QVVIFRLDKKS
+779 QIVTFTLNKKS
-790 LMLYMQDDEWVVE
+790 MMLYMHDDEWVVE

-821 QKIYITKKYTVRM
+821 HKIYVTQKYCLK

>member
-1 MEWNLFSTL
+1 
-10 VAKQNVRN
+10 
-18 NMDRM
+18 M
-23 KLTNII
+23 KLANII
-29 LVLLVFFPF
+29 FVLLFFFPF
-38 YVKGEE
+38 YAKGKE
-44 TVKLVKDKKTN
+44 TAKLVKDKKTN
-55 IFFYDLNKNG
+55 ILFYDLNKNG
-65 IMDIYENPTLDI
+65 KMDIYENPTLDI
-77 ELRVE
+77 ESRVE
-82 DIISQMTLE
+82 DILSQMTLE

-106 ERIGNDVRLTKRLT
+106 ERVGDDVQLTKRLT

-140 TQRTLKTGLNST
+140 TQRTLKTGLNPT

-159 KLQQYVIEN
+159 KLQRYVIEN

-199 SCTWNPKLI
+199 SSTWNLKLI
-208 ELMGRAIAK
+208 EQMGRAIAK

-251 YLIGKMGEAL
+251 FLVGKMGEAL
-261 VRGFQGDDFNAG
+261 VRGFQGDDFNPG

-294 GASAHVGIREMEE
+294 GASAHVGMREMEE

-340 HLLTTVLRDRW
+340 HLLTKVLRNRW

-364 GNLRE
+364 GRLRE
-369 HGVAANDYEAVVKA
+369 HGVAASDYEAAVKA

-395 VYGDQLV
+395 VYGDQLGE
-402 KAVKKGDVSSVVL
+402 AVKKGDVSPAVL
-415 DQSVGRVLRL
+415 DQSVSRILRL

-432 DNPFVDEQIAPMI
+432 DNPFVDEKAAPEM
-445 VANSEHQEL
+445 VANSEHLEL
-454 AREIARQSIV
+454 AREVARQSIV
-464 LLKNRD
+464 LLKNR
-470 NVLPLKNDNKRIA
+470 NNILPLKKNCSKKIA

-506 SIVTILEGI
+506 SVVTVLEGI
-515 KNKVCNSK
+515 KNKVDNED

-529 CAIRDTSRVN
+529 CAIRDTSR
-539 IPEAL
+539 IGIRDAL
-544 SAAAAADVVV
+544 NAAASADVVI

-574 AKVSDNVISDME
+574 AKVSANLISDME

-623 RPLLLEDI
+623 RPLLLEGI

-636 AIVDAWYPGMQGGNA
+636 AIIDAWYPGMQGGNA

-676 LPVYYNPKRKGS
+676 LPVYYNPKRTGN
-688 RSKYVEEVG
+688 RNKYLEEVG

-712 EYSDMEAKVNETAD
+712 EYSDMEVTLNETTD
-726 DCIIDIKVKITN
+726 DCTVNIRVKIVN
-738 TGQKTGDEV
+738 AGQKSGNEV

-755 ISSYTTPAK
+755 VSSYTTPAK
-764 QLRTFKRIHLKVGES
+764 QLRAFERIHLEAGES
-779 QVVIFRLDKKS
+779 QIVTFTLNKKS
-790 LMLYMQDDEWVVE
+790 MMLYMQDDEWVVE

-821 QKIYITKKYTVRM
+821 HKIYVTQKYCLK

>member
-1 MEWNLFSTL
+1 
-10 VAKQNVRN
+10 
-18 NMDRM
+18 M
-23 KLTNII
+23 KLANII
-29 LVLLVFFPF
+29 FVLLVFFPF
-38 YVKGEE
+38 YAKGKE
-44 TVKLVKDKKTN
+44 TAKLVKDKKTN
-55 IFFYDLNKNG
+55 ILFYDLNKNG
-65 IMDIYENPTLDI
+65 KMDIYENPTLDI
-77 ELRVE
+77 ESRVE
-82 DIISQMTLE
+82 DILSQMTLE

-106 ERIGNDVRLTKRLT
+106 ERVGDDVQLTKRLT

-140 TQRTLKTGLNST
+140 TQRTLKTGLNPT

-159 KLQQYVIEN
+159 KLQRYVIEN

-199 SCTWNPKLI
+199 SSTWNLKLI
-208 ELMGRAIAK
+208 EQMGRAIAK

-251 YLIGKMGEAL
+251 FLVGKMGEAL
-261 VRGFQGDDFNAG
+261 VRGFQGDDFNPG

-294 GASAHVGIREMEE
+294 GASAHVGMREMEE

-340 HLLTTVLRDRW
+340 HLLTKVLKNRW

-364 GNLRE
+364 GRLRE
-369 HGVAANDYEAVVKA
+369 HGVAASDYEAAVKA

-395 VYGDQLV
+395 VYGDQLGE
-402 KAVKKGDVSSVVL
+402 AVKKGDVSPAVL
-415 DQSVGRVLRL
+415 DQSVSRILRL

-432 DNPFVDEQIAPMI
+432 DNPFVDEKAAPEM
-445 VANSEHQEL
+445 VANSEHLEL
-454 AREIARQSIV
+454 AREVARQSIV
-464 LLKNRD
+464 LLKNR
-470 NVLPLKNDNKRIA
+470 NNILPLKKNCSKKIA

-506 SIVTILEGI
+506 SVVTVLEGI
-515 KNKVCNSK
+515 KNKVDNED

-529 CAIRDTSRVN
+529 CAIRDTSR
-539 IPEAL
+539 IGIRDAL
-544 SAAAAADVVV
+544 NAAASADVVI

-574 AKVSDNVISDME
+574 AKVSANLISDME

-623 RPLLLEDI
+623 RPLLLEGI

-636 AIVDAWYPGMQGGNA
+636 AIIDAWYPGMQGGNA

-676 LPVYYNPKRKGS
+676 LPVYYNPKRTGN
-688 RSKYVEEVG
+688 RNKYLEEVG

-712 EYSDMEAKVNETAD
+712 EYSDMEVTLNETTD
-726 DCIIDIKVKITN
+726 DCTVNIRVKIVN
-738 TGQKTGDEV
+738 AGQKSGNEV

-755 ISSYTTPAK
+755 VSSYTTPAK
-764 QLRTFKRIHLKVGES
+764 QLRAFERIHLEAGES
-779 QVVIFRLDKKS
+779 QIVTFTLNKKS
-790 LMLYMQDDEWVVE
+790 MMLYMQDDEWVVE

-821 QKIYITKKYTVRM
+821 HKIYVTQKYCLK

>member
-1 MEWNLFSTL
+1 
-10 VAKQNVRN
+10 
-18 NMDRM
+18 M

-29 LVLLVFFPF
+29 FVLLVFFPF
-38 YVKGEE
+38 YAKGKE

-55 IFFYDLNKNG
+55 ILFYDLNKNG
-65 IMDIYENPTLDI
+65 KMDIYENPTLDV
-77 ELRVE
+77 ESRVE
-82 DIISQMTLE
+82 DILSQMTLE

-106 ERIGNDVRLTKRLT
+106 ERVGDDVRLTKRLT

-140 TQRTLKTGLNST
+140 TQRTLKTGLNPT

-159 KLQQYVIEN
+159 KLQRYVIEN

-199 SCTWNPKLI
+199 SSTWNPKLI
-208 ELMGRAIAK
+208 EQMGRAIAK
-217 EARAQGAH
+217 EARVQGAH

-251 YLIGKMGEAL
+251 FLIGKMGEAL
-261 VRGFQGDDFNAG
+261 VRGFQGDDFNSR
-273 ESLLSTLK
+273 ESILSTLK

-294 GASAHVGIREMEE
+294 GASAHVGMREMEE
-307 AILPPF
+307 AILSPF
-313 REAINA
+313 RAAINA

-340 HLLTTVLRDRW
+340 HLLTKVLRDRW

-364 GNLRE
+364 GRLRE
-369 HGVAANDYEAVVKA
+369 HGVAASDYEAAVKA

-395 VYGDQLV
+395 VYGDQLGE
-402 KAVKKGDVSSVVL
+402 AVKKGDVSPAVL
-415 DQSVGRVLRL
+415 DRSVSRILRL

-432 DNPFVDEQIAPMI
+432 DNPFVDEKAALEV
-445 VANSEHQEL
+445 VANSEHLEL
-454 AREIARQSIV
+454 AREVARQSIV
-464 LLKNRD
+464 LLKNQD
-470 NVLPLKNDNKRIA
+470 NILPLKKNCNKKIA

-495 LGDYTAPQTTA
+495 LGDYTAPQTTV
-506 SIVTILEGI
+506 SVVTVLEGI
-515 KNKVCNSK
+515 KNKVANGD

-529 CAIRDTSRVN
+529 CAIRDTSR
-539 IPEAL
+539 IGIHDAL
-544 SAAAAADVVV
+544 NAAASADVVV

-574 AKVSDNVISDME
+574 AKVSANLISDME

-623 RPLLLEDI
+623 RPLLLEGI

-676 LPVYYNPKRKGS
+676 LPVYYNPKRTGN
-688 RSKYVEEVG
+688 RNKYLEEVG

-712 EYSDMEAKVNETAD
+712 EYSDMEVILNETTD
-726 DCIIDIKVKITN
+726 DCIVDIRVKIAN
-738 TGQKTGDEV
+738 TGQKSGDEV
-747 VQLYICDD
+747 VQLYIRDD

-764 QLRTFKRIHLKVGES
+764 QLRAFERIHLGVGES
-779 QVVIFRLDKKS
+779 QIVTFTLNKKS
-790 LMLYMQDDEWVVE
+790 MMLYMQDDEWVVE

-821 QKIYITKKYTVRM
+821 HKIYVTQKYCLE